1 MAKISRPKIQMEITI
16 PSEAPDNLVLMDLML
31 NLESLL
37 MSWMKSYLT
46 ETPAEPTLKI
56 GIIYPGKKS

>member
-1 MAKISRPKIQMEITI
+1 MEITI